1 MLSRVAAVKAPRT
14 HNRRGVTGSSG
25 RRREGRESE
34 QRRPNMSRRVST
46 SAVLLLL
53 LVVMMCCGVREAA
66 SGDGSSGEG
75 KAVDPFQGTKP
86 APYKWQEM
94 TGSEAAAGSLRVP
107 SLAEVAGGVFAVAE
121 AQCSERDGA
130 CGHAAIASTQIET
143 GGGGSK
149 AISAM
154 DAGVFLV
161 ELVDAASGT
170 TRAQEKMQPTTIVSG
185 DSIYMALGDY
195 EKETSGGR
203 AADADGWRL
212 LLTRGTLTED
222 GGQKKIMWGDI
233 RAVDPVAIGLTQFL
247 KRVIGGGGSG
257 VVTKNG
263 YLVLPMQ
270 AVEKDGRSVVLSMR
284 FNMRI
289 EAWELS
295 SGTTGSNCKEP
306 SIANLEGN
314 LILITSCAAGYYEVF
329 RSIDSGIRWEMSGRP
344 ISRVWGN
351 SYGRKGYGVRCGLT
365 TVTIEGREVLLV
377 TTPVYL
383 EEKKGRGRLY
393 LWVTDGARVHDAGP
407 ISDAA
412 DDAAASSLLYS
423 SGGDLISLYENKS
436 EGSYGLVAVHV
447 TTQLERIKTVV
458 KRWQELDEALRTCR
472 PTATIDPVR
481 RGMCI
486 RPILTDGL
494 VGYLSGLSTGSEW
507 MDEYLCVNATVHGT
521 VRGFSNGVTFEGPG
535 AGAGWPVARS
545 GQNQPYHFV
554 HKTFTLVVMAVIHDR
569 PKTRTPIPLIR
580 VVMDDEDKT
589 VLFGVFYTHDG
600 RWMTVIHGGGR
611 QILST
616 GWDPEKPCQVVLR
629 HDTGHWDL
637 YVNAR
642 EAYFGT
648 YKGSLLQTNS
658 ISHIQFHGESGEVAE
673 SSHLSLFNARLY
685 NRRLNSKHLRWLMV
699 GEAGPKYDDGSS
711 YSASASEE
719 GSRGDSSNSESSSQ
733 KESEEVSF
741 VHENVSWVLLLLLGL
756 WGFAALY

>member
-14 HNRRGVTGSSG
+14 HNRRRGTGSSG
-25 RRREGRESE
+25 GRREGRESE
-34 QRRPNMSRRVST
+34 RQRPNMSRRVFA
-46 SAVLLLL
+46 SAVLLLVL
-53 LVVMMCCGVREAA
+53 IMCCRIVAA
-66 SGDGSSGEG
+66 AVDGSSGEG
-75 KAVDPFQGTKP
+75 KAVDPFQGTTP
-86 APYKWQEM
+86 PPYKWQEM
-94 TGSEAAAGSLRVP
+94 TGCEAAAGSLCVP

-121 AQCSERDGA
+121 AQRSERDEA
-130 CGHAAIASTQIET
+130 CGHAAIATTHIET

-154 DAGVFLV
+154 DADVFLV

-170 TRAQEKMQPTTIVSG
+170 IRTREKMQPTTIVSG
-185 DSIYMALGDY
+185 DTIYMALGDY
-195 EKETSGGR
+195 EKKTSGGR

-212 LLTRGTLTED
+212 LLMRGTLTED
-222 GGQKKIMWGDI
+222 GGQKKIMWVDI

-289 EAWELS
+289 EACELS

-329 RSIDSGIRWEMSGRP
+329 RSIDSGTSWEMSGRP
-344 ISRVWGN
+344 ITRVWGN

-383 EEKKGRGRLY
+383 EEKKGRGRLH

-472 PTATIDPVR
+472 STATIDPVR

-569 PKTRTPIPLIR
+569 PKKRTPIPLIR
-580 VVMDDEDKT
+580 VVMDDNDKT

-600 RWMTVIHGGGR
+600 RWMTVIHSGGR

-629 HDTGHWDL
+629 HDTGHWDF

-658 ISHIQFHGESGEVAE
+658 ISHIQFHRESGEVAE

-699 GEAGPKYDDGSS
+699 GETGPKYDVGSS

-719 GSRGDSSNSESSSQ
+719 GSRGGSSMPAGT
-733 KESEEVSF
+733 SEEGSRGGSSMPSGTS
-741 VHENVSWVLLLLLGL
+741 EEGSRG
-756 WGFAALY
+756 GSS